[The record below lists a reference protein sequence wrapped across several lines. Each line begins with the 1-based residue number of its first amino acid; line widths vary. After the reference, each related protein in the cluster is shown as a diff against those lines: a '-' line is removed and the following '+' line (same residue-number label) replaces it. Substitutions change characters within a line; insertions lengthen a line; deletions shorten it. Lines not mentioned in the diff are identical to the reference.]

1 MSKPAASN
9 PLFAKGKPVLFD
21 GGIATELYERGF
33 YINRPFEE
41 LNLNNPGD
49 VAAVHQSYIEAGAQ
63 FITTNTFSIP
73 RHQLAKYDIAGRQ
86 AELIEAALRIANQ
99 ARDSAKVASNA
110 AATRIALAVG
120 PTGAV
125 IEPLGP
131 MSLDEVRSEYE
142 GIARLARTSREERGL
157 GFDTYILET
166 FSEPRELDAA
176 IEGIRRADP
185 DVPILASMTVS
196 SHQTELL
203 TEFALRFGSDPRIQA
218 VGLNCSDGPQDLL
231 KSVQIIGQNLRS
243 KVTHPLIVQPNS
255 GLPRQ
260 INGRYFYMT
269 SPDYLAKY
277 ARRFMDAGADGVG
290 GCCGTGPLHIEA
302 IAKSLSMLTARAQSG
317 GAIEIS
323 DGGPDEEVQTPVSA
337 VDAARAR
344 SRSVVLSLLARGEKV
359 RSVELM
365 APKGTSLEAFERA
378 VRSVEG
384 AGIPLVNVPDGARA
398 STRVG
403 SLHLAAHLN
412 RLQDFR
418 AKVLPHFTPR
428 DRNLIALQADL
439 LGASINGVHDLLL
452 ITGDPPKLGNNKNA
466 TAVYDIDSIGLTY
479 MVHCL
484 NQGRTVSGE
493 ELGSRTGF
501 SIGVA
506 SNPTAPNLDLELSR
520 WKYKVQSG
528 ADYAVTQP
536 IFEPETFL
544 RWRDKV
550 GSSYRPHVV
559 GIWPFLSLRNA
570 EFMANEVPGVFV
582 PQWAI
587 DRMAKVSGSPE
598 DSRKM
603 GIEIAREVMERIA
616 DACEGFAV
624 SAPLGKVEIALEV
637 LK

>member
-1 MSKPAASN
+1 MGSRPV
-9 PLFAKGKPVLFD
+9 LFKKHQPVLFD
-21 GGIATELYERGF
+21 GGMATELYERGF

-41 LNLNNPGD
+41 LNLTNPGD
-49 VAAVHQSYIEAGAQ
+49 VAAVHKAYIEAGAQ

-73 RHQLAKYDIAGRQ
+73 SQQLGKFDIAGRQ
-86 AELIEAALRIANQ
+86 AEILEAALRIAGE
-99 ARDSAKVASNA
+99 
-110 AATRIALAVG
+110 AATIRSGVKIALTIG
-120 PTGAV
+120 PTGAL

-131 MSLDEVRSEYE
+131 MALDEVRAEYAT
-142 GIARLARTSREERGL
+142 IAGAARTAREQKGL
-157 GFDTYILET
+157 RFDTYILET

-176 IEGIRRADP
+176 IDGIRSVDSGQ
-185 DVPILASMTVS
+185 PIVASMTVS
-196 SHQTELL
+196 SHQSERLA
-203 TEFALRFGSDPRIQA
+203 EFASRFGADPRIQA
-218 VGLNCSDGPQDLL
+218 VGLNCSDGPNDLL
-231 KSVQIIGQNLRS
+231 KSVQVVAAKIEL
-243 KVTHPLIVQPNS
+243 PLIVQPNS

-277 ARRFMDAGADGVG
+277 ARRFLDAGADGVG

-302 IAKSLSMLTARAQSG
+302 IARSLSMLTARSHAQPPAQLQTQIEVAEPQDATDP
-317 GAIEIS
+317 GAHAA
-323 DGGPDEEVQTPVSA
+323 A
-337 VDAARAR
+337 VRAGKSLPR
-344 SRSVVLSLLARGEKV
+344 TQSVVLSILARGEKV

-365 APKGTSLEAFERA
+365 APKGTDLEGFAAA
-378 VRSVEG
+378 VRRVEA

-403 SLHLAAHLN
+403 SLHLASWWN
-412 RLQDFR
+412 RQESR
-418 AKVLPHFTPR
+418 TRVLPHFTPR

-439 LGASINGVHDLLL
+439 LGASINGVDDVLL

-466 TAVYDIDSIGLTY
+466 TAVYDIDSIGLSFL
-479 MVHCL
+479 VHCL
-484 NQGRTVSGE
+484 NTGTTAGGE

-506 SNPTAPNLDLELSR
+506 ANPTAPNLELELSR

-536 IFEPETFL
+536 IFDPETFL
-544 RWRDKV
+544 RWREKL
-550 GSSYRPHVV
+550 GEFYRPHVI

-570 EFMANEVPGVFV
+570 EFMANEVPGVHV

-587 DRMAKVSGSPE
+587 DKMARHAGNAE

-603 GIEIAREVMERIA
+603 GIEIARTVMQKLESS
-616 DACEGFAV
+616 CEGFAV

-637 LK
+637 LS